1 MAKIGFQIQK
11 PNQAAPIEKMASSTS
26 RSDQSFV
33 YILMLLVS
41 FLSSSAVLGIIFKK
55 LFM

>member
-1 MAKIGFQIQK
+1 MAKIGIQIQK